1 MNVIEVKTYCISL
14 PESSEEFLFGEDINV
29 FMIKGK
35 MFGLLTHKDGVDR
48 INLKADPD
56 ESIVLRKIYDS
67 VIPGYHMNKTHWNT
81 VLLDESV
88 PSEEI
93 EGMIDNSYDLVIKNL
108 KKSDQLA
115 LKLRHK

>member
-1 MNVIEVKTYCISL
+1 
-14 PESSEEFLFGEDINV
+14 
-29 FMIKGK
+29 
-35 MFGLLTHKDGVDR
+35 
-48 INLKADPD
+48 
-56 ESIVLRKIYDS
+56 
-67 VIPGYHMNKTHWNT
+67 MNKTHWNT